1 LIEEHFDVAAE
12 APALTRLPVVAA
24 TALRAVS

>member
-12 APALTRLPVVAA
+12 APARTRLPVVAA